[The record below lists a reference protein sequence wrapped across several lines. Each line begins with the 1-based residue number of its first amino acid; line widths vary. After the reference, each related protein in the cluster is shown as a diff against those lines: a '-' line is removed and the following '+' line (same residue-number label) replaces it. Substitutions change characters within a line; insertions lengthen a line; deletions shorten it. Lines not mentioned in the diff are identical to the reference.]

1 MAEQIENGPA
11 GGSDDTETRE
21 PRAEQTASRETAGT
35 DGNSPQGRERTASKP
50 EPDKEGGD
58 AAQSGGNLDLVLDI
72 PVQICME
79 LGRTKISIRDLL
91 KLSEGSVVK
100 LERPAGEP
108 LDILVNGCL
117 VARGEVVV
125 TNERFGMRIT
135 DIVSTEERVRRLQ

>member
-1 MAEQIENGPA
+1 MSDQTEQESANPTAEA
-11 GGSDDTETRE
+11 E
-21 PRAEQTASRETAGT
+21 PRTQSATPVNSGEVEERRRDTGANVEK
-35 DGNSPQGRERTASKP
+35 DGGRQDSA
-50 EPDKEGGD
+50 DDGD
-58 AAQSGGNLDLVLDI
+58 RANLSLVLDI

-91 KLSEGSVVK
+91 RLSEGSVVK

-125 TNERFGMRIT
+125 ANERFGMRIT

>member
-1 MAEQIENGPA
+1 MADQTETEPVDGSNEQETPREGAGANGHAPA
-11 GGSDDTETRE
+11 ADAGSGQEPQAVRSPGSDNR
-21 PRAEQTASRETAGT
+21 S
-35 DGNSPQGRERTASKP
+35 
-50 EPDKEGGD
+50 D
-58 AAQSGGNLDLVLDI
+58 AATGGKGNLDLVLDI

-125 TNERFGMRIT
+125 ANDRFGMRIT

>member
-1 MAEQIENGPA
+1 MAEHTENEPVDGSDQTETHEPQTERTSPLEANGAAGDTARSPETVAYEAEPA
-11 GGSDDTETRE
+11 GG
-21 PRAEQTASRETAGT
+21 
-35 DGNSPQGRERTASKP
+35 
-50 EPDKEGGD
+50 
-58 AAQSGGNLDLVLDI
+58 GNLGLVLDI

>member
-1 MAEQIENGPA
+1 M
-11 GGSDDTETRE
+11 
-21 PRAEQTASRETAGT
+21 
-35 DGNSPQGRERTASKP
+35 
-50 EPDKEGGD
+50 
-58 AAQSGGNLDLVLDI
+58 LDI

-125 TNERFGMRIT
+125 TNDRFGMRIT